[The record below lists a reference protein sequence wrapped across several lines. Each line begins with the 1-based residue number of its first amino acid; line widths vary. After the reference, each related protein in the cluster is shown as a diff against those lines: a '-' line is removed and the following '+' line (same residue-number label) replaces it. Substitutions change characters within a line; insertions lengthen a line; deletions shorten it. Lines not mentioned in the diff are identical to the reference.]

1 MQGIRGAM
9 APPPVYKKKKVVSV
23 QQFKLLVLKYLYLA
37 PLFQEI
43 DKLTFETSKNFI
55 IKPSVL
61 SSLISWIS
69 FSLLCDVLCGV

>member
-1 MQGIRGAM
+1 MRDGPTCGLRGAM

-43 DKLTFETSKNFI
+43 DKVTSETSKNFI

-61 SSLISWIS
+61 
-69 FSLLCDVLCGV
+69 